1 VIHEASGGLT
11 YRPARDG
18 DLPAL
23 IAMLADDPLGAK
35 RERIEDPPATAYR
48 EAFAAIDADPAQ
60 TLLVCER
67 SGEPIGVLQLT
78 CTPGLSHQGAWR
90 ATIEGVRVARR
101 ARGAGV
107 GEGLVREAIRRA
119 AERGCRIV
127 QLTTDRTRERAHA
140 FYERLGFEA
149 THTGMKLRLP

>member
-1 VIHEASGGLT
+1 MSAGSGLIF
-11 YRPARDG
+11 RPARED

-23 IAMLADDPLGAK
+23 VAMLADDPLGAA
-35 RERIEDPPATAYR
+35 RERIEDPPAPAYVR
-48 EAFAAIDADPAQ
+48 AFASIDADPGQ

-90 ATIEGVRVARR
+90 ATIEGVRVARQ

-107 GEGLVREAIRRA
+107 GEALVREAIRRA

-127 QLTTDRTRERAHA
+127 QLTTDGSRERAHA

-149 THTGMKLRLP
+149 THVGMKLRLPS